1 MKFIQLK
8 VLSFVRKNTEVF
20 LLMLLLVVSTLVI
33 QVYNSQSKKVDNEYI
48 KILRNTYF
56 KKTINHIF
64 FNLTPRY
71 EQIDYSVKSGQT
83 LRDIL
88 KEFSVKDEEIKKIF
102 AVLSKNET
110 NKIRSKQTLNIVLDN
125 TDKNNKKILS
135 LLIPVSK
142 TRKIQIVKNLE
153 TDQLKKEEIV
163 TNLTKK
169 LVLKEGVIKSSLY
182 QSAIKQKISPNVIIE
197 FANLIKNF

>member
-8 VLSFVRKNTEVF
+8 VTSFIRKNTEVF
-20 LLMLLLVVSTLVI
+20 LLITLLIISTLII
-33 QVYNSQSKKVDNEYI
+33 QVYNSQNKKVDNEYL

-83 LRDIL
+83 LKDIL

-102 AVLSKNET
+102 AVLTKNET

-125 TDKNNKKILS
+125 IPLGRFAELSDIASATVFLASDAASMITGTS
-135 LLIPVSK
+135 LLVDGGW
-142 TRKIQIVKNLE
+142 TAR
-153 TDQLKKEEIV
+153 
-163 TNLTKK
+163 
-169 LVLKEGVIKSSLY
+169 
-182 QSAIKQKISPNVIIE
+182 
-197 FANLIKNF
+197 

>member
-8 VLSFVRKNTEVF
+8 VTSFIRKNTEVF
-20 LLMLLLVVSTLVI
+20 LLITLVIISTLII
-33 QVYNSQSKKVDNEYI
+33 QVYNSQNKKIDNEYL

-56 KKTINHIF
+56 KKTVNHIF

-83 LRDIL
+83 LKDIL

-102 AVLSKNET
+102 TILTKSET
-110 NKIRSKQTLNIVLDN
+110 NKIRSNQTLNIILDN

-135 LLIPVSK
+135 LLIPISK
-142 TRKIQIVKNLE
+142 TRKIQIIKNLE
-153 TDQLKKEEIV
+153 TDQLKKE
-163 TNLTKK
+163 
-169 LVLKEGVIKSSLY
+169 
-182 QSAIKQKISPNVIIE
+182 
-197 FANLIKNF
+197 